1 MLCPM
6 LPNKNVLT
14 VNFLDFK
21 KDCIDKNC
29 LNKSNLSICNLKLN
43 TTEFR
48 TNLLLSFDVINGL
61 LRISDRPNVRF
72 GRTVLPNFYCAV
84 RPKWQ
89 NFFLQ
94 NTELFSYYIQWQ
106 QQPFIFLF
114 CLMTHMYVAL
124 SLVFR

>member
-72 GRTVLPNFYCAV
+72 GRTVRPNLYCAV
-84 RPKWQ
+84 RPK
-89 NFFLQ
+89 
-94 NTELFSYYIQWQ
+94 
-106 QQPFIFLF
+106 
-114 CLMTHMYVAL
+114 
-124 SLVFR
+124 

>member
-61 LRISDRPNVRF
+61 LRINEPYHQMLCKSIIMP
-72 GRTVLPNFYCAV
+72 L
-84 RPKWQ
+84 
-89 NFFLQ
+89 
-94 NTELFSYYIQWQ
+94 
-106 QQPFIFLF
+106 
-114 CLMTHMYVAL
+114 L
-124 SLVFR
+124 SKVYGLYQLIIV